1 MTDDELMSK
10 ATENIF
16 ESLGANGEVEAE
28 EVDTTEEVDVEQTK
42 RERLPDMYRDREK
55 SRREGDKKGK
65 VHGSSP
71 ILKSNAIAAMHRLE
85 PQFNQFKGAY
95 DYFKEIGER
104 GKANQ
109 LREQYQLED
118 FLPAVEA
125 IVASSTPD
133 EVLNASWVLEK
144 LDEFSASG
152 KGYTEAYLKQAYG
165 DMLGQPV
172 GNSDGLVTEAV
183 GRIRMLGTKGMTRA
197 AVTEAKNIKKAIDQG
212 ENIASED
219 DYILISRV
227 ANY

>member
-1 MTDDELMSK
+1 MDIEEINQRIDEYRNGNMKVIDDFTYEQ
-10 ATENIF
+10 
-16 ESLGANGEVEAE
+16 
-28 EVDTTEEVDVEQTK
+28 VDDSEDKPQ
-42 RERLPDMYRDREK
+42 RERERKPDMYRDREK
-55 SRREGDKKGK
+55 SRREENNKGA
-65 VHGSSP
+65 VHGCSP
-71 ILKSNAIAAMHRLE
+71 ILKSNAIAAIHRLE
-85 PQFNQFKGAY
+85 PQYNQFNGAY
-95 DYFKEIGER
+95 KHFIKIGER
-104 GKANQ
+104 DKANQ

-152 KGYTEAYLKQAYG
+152 RGYTESYIKQAYG
-165 DMLGQPV
+165 DMLGQV
-172 GNSDGLVTEAV
+172 EGRSDGLVNEAV
-183 GRIRMLGTKGMTRA
+183 GRIRMLGAKGMTRA

>member
-1 MTDDELMSK
+1 MELEEINQRIDEYKNGRLEQISSFEYK
-10 ATENIF
+10 QVEEEPDEN
-16 ESLGANGEVEAE
+16 SP
-28 EVDTTEEVDVEQTK
+28 K

-55 SRREGDKKGK
+55 SRREEGKKGA
-65 VHGSSP
+65 VRGCSP

-95 DYFKEIGER
+95 DHFKEIGEHD
-104 GKANQ
+104 KANQ
-109 LREQYQLED
+109 LREQYQLEQ

-125 IVASSTPD
+125 VVYSSTPD
-133 EVLNASWVLEK
+133 EVINSSWVLDK

-165 DMLGQPV
+165 DMLGQV
-172 GNSDGLVTEAV
+172 AGRSDGLVSEAV
-183 GRIRMLGTKGMTRA
+183 GRIRMLGAKGMTRA

-219 DYILISRV
+219 DYILITRV
-227 ANY
+227 ANF

>member
-1 MTDDELMSK
+1 MTDDELMFK
-10 ATENIF
+10 ATENVF
-16 ESLGANGEVEAE
+16 EILGTNGEVEAE
-28 EVDTTEEVDVEQTK
+28 EVDTTEEVEVEEPK
-42 RERLPDMYRDREK
+42 RNRLPDMYRDREK
-55 SRREGDKKGK
+55 SRREDNKKGV
-65 VHGSSP
+65 VHGCSP

-95 DYFKEIGER
+95 NHFKEIGEHD
-104 GKANQ
+104 KANQ

-133 EVLNASWVLEK
+133 EVINASWVLER

-165 DMLGQPV
+165 DMLGQV
-172 GNSDGLVTEAV
+172 AGRSDGLVSEAV
-183 GRIRMLGTKGMTRA
+183 GHIRMLGAKGMTRA
-197 AVTEAKNIKKAIDQG
+197 AVSEAKNIKRAIDQG
-212 ENIASED
+212 ENIASKD

-227 ANY
+227 ANF